1 MEFLSH
7 LPSISY
13 FISGITIII
22 VIIIVTIVII
32 IVIIIIITIV
42 FILRETRRESANFA

>member
-13 FISGITIII
+13 FISGIAIIIAIIIVTII
-22 VIIIVTIVII
+22 VIIIIT
-32 IVIIIIITIV
+32 IIIITIV
-42 FILRETRRESANFA
+42 FILRETRRESANL

>member
-13 FISGITIII
+13 FISGIATII

-32 IVIIIIITIV
+32 ITIIIIITIV

>member
-13 FISGITIII
+13 FIA
-22 VIIIVTIVII
+22 IIIVTIVII
-32 IVIIIIITIV
+32 IVIIINITIV
-42 FILRETRRESANFA
+42 FILRETRRESANL

>member
-13 FISGITIII
+13 FISGIAIII
-22 VIIIVTIVII
+22 VIIIVTIV
-32 IVIIIIITIV
+32 IIITIV